1 MDEGIRLETLPAVK
15 GKTVNF
21 QVEYESMKRAYLQAE
36 EDLAIA
42 KSSDEGWKSIK
53 IDERCTI
60 SVQSKGTTMQLKTRG
75 TVDLNIKHICYAA
88 YLIKHYNQSI
98 PFCKE
103 AKDILEPS
111 RVEKIGFLRISI
123 PVPFIKDRSTLVR
136 GVAFRKS

>member
-1 MDEGIRLETLPAVK
+1 MR
-15 GKTVNF
+15 
-21 QVEYESMKRAYLQAE
+21 
-36 EDLAIA
+36 
-42 KSSDEGWKSIK
+42 
-53 IDERCTI
+53 
-60 SVQSKGTTMQLKTRG
+60 LKTKGR
-75 TVDLNIKHICYAA
+75 VDLNIKHICYAA

-136 GVAFRKS
+136 GVAFRKSEKLDTIYVFAEGVNEQKDYLNRFNINPQDYMKNRELFDLKHCVIEFKCLS